1 MSAWSTLYSHTGFL
15 FVEVMALLLYISP
28 PLNETFKHVRFPIC
42 AHGDDCRFTVFLAL
56 FTLHQQ
62 AEWHQ
67 RFREV
72 FQHNSA
78 VTCCKCWMSPSSFL
92 CIVHI
97 LIHNV
102 IYCICADCPLPRCM
116 KKKKKTFK
124 IGHLINCTNVLSTCS
139 RRPELLLLYR
149 QLPLHPAV
157 AQSAKSVFSF
167 SALQEEKTLLIFL

>member
-1 MSAWSTLYSHTGFL
+1 MSAWSTLYSHTGSL

-42 AHGDDCRFTVFLAL
+42 AHGDDCRFTIFLAL

-78 VTCCKCWMSPSSFL
+78 VTCCKCWMSPSSL
-92 CIVHI
+92 CIFSM
-97 LIHNV
+97 
-102 IYCICADCPLPRCM
+102 YCPHSYTYCNLLHLCWLPRSKM
-116 KKKKKTFK
+116 
-124 IGHLINCTNVLSTCS
+124 
-139 RRPELLLLYR
+139 Y
-149 QLPLHPAV
+149 
-157 AQSAKSVFSF
+157 
-167 SALQEEKTLLIFL
+167 EEKKRHSKYDISLIVWMFYQPVAAGLNYYCCTDSSLSILL